1 MDKVLGYLKGVMAD
15 SNGSPSSKRMVT
27 ILASLLV
34 FAGYVANLFW
44 DYTVEEF
51 MFTNMMYIVI
61 AGLGI
66 TGAEKFA
73 PKKPVDELA

>member
-1 MDKVLGYLKGVMAD
+1 MGNALKYLKQMMED

-27 ILASLLV
+27 ILATLLV
-34 FAGYVANLFW
+34 CGAFIANLGW
-44 DYTVEEF
+44 GMTVEEF
-51 MFTNMMYIVI
+51 MYNNMMYIVI

-73 PKKPVDELA
+73 PKAPSKED

>member
-34 FAGYVANLFW
+34 FIGYVANLFW

-73 PKKPVDELA
+73 PKKHVDDIA